1 MAGLGTFK
9 KVSSTR
15 IRTIC
20 ARYRADPARGCRC
33 GSRQRNT
40 RKIPISSTA
49 SLSRCGRCPSS
60 LVFKYLHSLIR
71 ARAIVDDL
79 CNDHHDDPSP
89 HILLHTNY
97 CEMTRDCVNRSL
109 RSDREGCLLRFRFR
123 DKELGERRSAS
134 ELMSNHLAS
143 QLATSLRFYVFT

>member
-1 MAGLGTFK
+1 VAILASVWLTQCVGNQYSTWIGGSILAGLGTFK

-15 IRTIC
+15 FRTIC

-40 RKIPISSTA
+40 RKIPTSSTA
-49 SLSRCGRCPSS
+49 SLSRCGRCSPR
-60 LVFKYLHSLIR
+60 SLIFYGPR
-71 ARAIVDDL
+71 KSIRDRTIFDDL

-89 HILLHTNY
+89 HVLLHTNY

-123 DKELGERRSAS
+123 DKA
-134 ELMSNHLAS
+134 
-143 QLATSLRFYVFT
+143 